1 LRRVFAIAIVA
12 ALVLVLSAGTAFAST
27 CAVAPCE
34 AMRAMAS
41 PMADLGCTPSVAR
54 AHRDTGAPA
63 SMSARCDMRPE
74 QRTGDTSSVPRSAP
88 EISSAVV
95 AGVLAPAV
103 LSGSSAV
110 PAPVAADARG
120 APHLSAVIRI

>member
-12 ALVLVLSAGTAFAST
+12 ALVLVLSAGTAF
-27 CAVAPCE
+27 APCE